1 VLDRIVES
9 RGLPRYIR
17 CDNGPEF
24 ISSLLKD
31 WASDRVEIRFIQP
44 GKPTQN
50 GIIERLNG
58 TVRRECLNLNWF
70 NSLDEV
76 NDLLGHWYKS
86 YNFDRPHSSLKYKT
100 PAAFENLNQNLYFRV
115 APVNEG

>member
-1 VLDRIVES
+1 
-9 RGLPRYIR
+9 
-17 CDNGPEF
+17 
-24 ISSLLKD
+24 ISTLLKE

-76 NDLLGHWYKS
+76 NDLLGHWNKS
-86 YNFDRPHSSLKYKT
+86 YNFDRPYSSLKYKL
-100 PAAFENLNQNLYFRV
+100 PAAF
-115 APVNEG
+115 VNPLSYPSFTGATLK

>member
-1 VLDRIVES
+1 
-9 RGLPRYIR
+9 
-17 CDNGPEF
+17 
-24 ISSLLKD
+24 
-31 WASDRVEIRFIQP
+31 
-44 GKPTQN
+44 
-50 GIIERLNG
+50 
-58 TVRRECLNLNWF
+58 VRRECLNLNWF